1 MQGGFQMD
9 HIGPILPLQHQL
21 FPSPTVLSKMK
32 WGKNA
37 SNLTALHTIRL
48 FLFGLKF
55 LPLRSQRGKSRGDHD
70 FR

>member
-1 MQGGFQMD
+1 MD
-9 HIGPILPLQHQL
+9 HTGPILPLQHKS

-32 WGKNA
+32 WGKNS
-37 SNLTALHTIRL
+37 SNLTALHTIGL

-55 LPLRSQRGKSRGDHD
+55 LSLKSQCGKSRGDHD